1 MAPIEGSVL
10 KTIII
15 ADDHAIVRQGTAQI
29 LMQIP
34 DVEIVAE
41 ASDGLAAITA
51 VKKHKPNLL
60 VLDAAMPLAR
70 GVEVYADVRRW
81 SPDTRVILLT
91 GFTSVGLLSDW
102 LNSGVDGMLLKTC
115 SPEEMREAFIAV
127 LGGSGYVAKEISNM
141 LKDAGD
147 TQDLTPRER
156 EVMALVVAGR
166 TNVEIGER
174 LFISVK
180 TVEKHRGSLMAKLG
194 VRSVADLMVVAL
206 REGWLEEHKQL

>member
-1 MAPIEGSVL
+1 MAPTEGSVL

-127 LGGSGYVAKEISNM
+127 LGGSGYVAKEVSKM

>member
-1 MAPIEGSVL
+1 MARVEGL
-10 KTIII
+10 RIKTIVI

-29 LMQIP
+29 LLQIP
-34 DVEIVAE
+34 NIEIIAE

-51 VKKHKPNLL
+51 VKKHKPDLL
-60 VLDAAMPLAR
+60 ILDAAMPLAR

-102 LNSGVDGMLLKTC
+102 LNSGVDGMLLKSC
-115 SPEEMREAFIAV
+115 SPEEMHEAFVAV
-127 LGGSGYVAKEISNM
+127 LGGSGYVAKDISKM
-141 LKDAGD
+141 LKDVGEV
-147 TQDLTPRER
+147 QNLTPRER

-194 VRSVADLMVVAL
+194 VRSVADLMVTAL
-206 REGWLEEHKQL
+206 REGWLDEHKQL

>member
-1 MAPIEGSVL
+1 MLEEGLEIRTVV
-10 KTIII
+10 I
-15 ADDHAIVRQGTAQI
+15 ADDHAIVRQGIAQI
-29 LMQIP
+29 LLQIP
-34 DVEIVAE
+34 NIEIVAE
-41 ASDGLAAITA
+41 ADNGLTAIAA
-51 VKKHKPNLL
+51 VKKYRPDLL
-60 VLDAAMPLAR
+60 ILDAAMPLAR

-81 SPDTRVILLT
+81 SPETRVILFT
-91 GFTSVGLLSDW
+91 GFTSVGLLADW

-115 SPEEMREAFIAV
+115 SSKEILDAFIAV
-127 LGGSGYVAKEISNM
+127 LGGSGYVAKEISKM
-141 LKDAGD
+141 LESVGSS
-147 TQDLTPRER
+147 QDLTPRER

-194 VRSVADLMVVAL
+194 VHGVAELMVLAL

>member
-1 MAPIEGSVL
+1 MAISESSTV
-10 KTIII
+10 KKVVI

-29 LMQIP
+29 LKQIP
-34 DVEIVAE
+34 DIEIVAE

-51 VKKHKPNLL
+51 VKKHKPDLL

-70 GVEVYADVRRW
+70 GVEVYADARRW
-81 SPDTRVILLT
+81 SPDTRIILLT

-102 LNSGVDGMLLKTC
+102 LNAGVDGMLLKTC
-115 SPEEMREAFIAV
+115 SPQEMREAFIAV
-127 LGGSGYVAKEISNM
+127 LGGSGFVADDITNM
-141 LKDAGD
+141 LKEVGE